1 MSRYISLAITITIV
15 SFALLACQKTLT
27 PEIKA
32 TPEAKVAK
40 PTTQGKRTMK
50 VSMKTNHGT
59 ITLELYPDKAPI
71 TVENFVGY
79 VKDGFYNG
87 TVFHRVIPSFMIQG
101 GGMVPGMEQKETK
114 ATIKNEAD
122 NGLGNDVGTIAMAR
136 TPDPDSASSQFFIN
150 AKDNDFLNFSA
161 PTPQGWGYCVFG
173 KVVDGMDVVE
183 AIEKVATGSAAGHQD
198 VPLEDVI
205 IEEASMVED
214 DAE

>member
-1 MSRYISLAITITIV
+1 MSRYFSLAIIV
-15 SFALLACQKTLT
+15 IIASLAVMA
-27 PEIKA
+27 I
-32 TPEAKVAK
+32 
-40 PTTQGKRTMK
+40 TQGERSMK
-50 VSMKTNHGT
+50 VSIKTNHGT
-59 ITLELYPDKAPI
+59 ITLELYPDKAPA

-87 TVFHRVIPSFMIQG
+87 TVFHRVIPGFMIQG
-101 GGMVPGMEQKETK
+101 GGMLPGMEQKETK

-122 NGLGNDVGTIAMAR
+122 NGLTNDIGTIAMAR

-150 AKDNDFLNFSA
+150 AKDNDFLNFSS

-183 AIEKVATGSAAGHQD
+183 AIEKVTTGSASGHQD
-198 VPLEDVI
+198 VPVDDVI

-214 DAE
+214 AE